1 MPTAFNLMTRL
12 KNGLTLRDMSTDVF
26 GAVATLEGIKHG
38 SKAQLNKAFSDR
50 FVMPGESAQKLWDLW
65 CELEA
70 LIDCLLPY
78 RIDLST
84 AERVHSQLLLFRAAT
99 MAGALQFLGI
109 NNGGSSDT
117 GPADNNLAHG

>member
-1 MPTAFNLMTRL
+1 MPTAFDLMTRL
-12 KNGLTLRDMSTDVF
+12 KNGLTLREMSTDVF

-50 FVMPGESAQKLWDLW
+50 FVMPGESAQKLWGLW

-78 RIDLST
+78 RVDLST
-84 AERVHSQLLLFRAAT
+84 GERTHSQLLLFRAAA
-99 MAGALQFLGI
+99 MAGAFQVLGLE
-109 NNGGSSDT
+109 NNSGSSDT
-117 GPADNNLAHG
+117 EPANNVQA